1 MKKLLICTLSLL
13 LITGVQACTNK
24 PATDPNKNSIT
35 LSSEKAVQDY
45 LKFIEDYD
53 TSQMSHLSPD
63 ITKPD
68 QIQSDYQL
76 INSYLAR
83 AEKIEAQMMLVATN
97 NKDQATQLHLAPYFQ
112 TIKARIA
119 VLKGNRATYLRMG
132 AQ

>member
-13 LITGVQACTNK
+13 LITGVSACTNK
-24 PATDPNKNSIT
+24 PATDPNQGSIT

-53 TSQMSHLSPD
+53 TAKMATLSPD
-63 ITKPD
+63 VTK
-68 QIQSDYQL
+68 QEEIQRDYNL
-76 INSYLAR
+76 INAYLLR
-83 AEKIEAQMMLVATN
+83 AEQIEGQMNLVATN
-97 NKDQATQLHLAPYFQ
+97 NKDQATQIHLAPYFQ

-119 VLKGNRATYLRMG
+119 VLKANKALYLTMG